1 MEVYKMLPEGTL
13 AEIINNQIFMSPSP
27 LSKHQKLLNK
37 INNRLYNF
45 LESSG
50 NGEVFTAPLD
60 VYLDETGNAVQPD
73 IIVVLKENQRIVNE
87 HGHIHGTPDLLV
99 EVLSPSNKEYDLI
112 KKKELYEHFGVMEY
126 WIVDPDTHIAIIYAL
141 INGKYE
147 RIGEERSSIVSRLL
161 NTKIEF

>member
-27 LSKHQKLLNK
+27 FSKHQKLLNK
-37 INNRLYNF
+37 INNKLYNF

-50 NGEVFTAPLD
+50 RGEVFTAPLD
-60 VYLDETGNAVQPD
+60 VYLDETSNAVQPD
-73 IIVVLKENQRIVNE
+73 IIVVLKENQGIINE

-112 KKKELYEHFGVMEY
+112 KKKELYENFGVMEY
-126 WIVDPDTHIAIIYAL
+126 WIVDPDTHVAITYAMV
-141 INGKYE
+141 NGKYE
-147 RIGEERSSIVSRLL
+147 RIGEDQGFVVSRLL

>member
-13 AEIINNQIFMSPSP
+13 AEIINNQIFMSPSL

-37 INNRLYNF
+37 INNKLYNF

-50 NGEVFTAPLD
+50 RGEVFTAPLD
-60 VYLDETGNAVQPD
+60 VYLDETRNAVQPD
-73 IIVVLKENQRIVNE
+73 IIVVLKENQGIINE

-126 WIVDPDTHIAIIYAL
+126 WIVDPDTHLAIIYAL
-141 INGKYE
+141 VNGKYE
-147 RIGEERSSIVSRLL
+147 RTGEDRGFIVSRLL
-161 NTKIEF
+161 DTKIEF